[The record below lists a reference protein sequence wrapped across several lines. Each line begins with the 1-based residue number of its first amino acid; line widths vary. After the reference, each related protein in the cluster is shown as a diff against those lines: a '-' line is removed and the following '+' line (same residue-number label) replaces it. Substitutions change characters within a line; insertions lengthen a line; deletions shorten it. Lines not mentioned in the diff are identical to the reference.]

1 MVNPKLKYLEDVQW
15 DNSLKLSNGKTVH
28 DLEQL
33 PMVIKYSDDEVFYSH
48 VTNEKNDFA
57 NWIRDVIGDGELA
70 DRLLSIRTK
79 EDFLKFMEQAI
90 TDIKNYKEP
99 EPAPQTI
106 VQPIPVSP
114 VVQPVQQTIVVP
126 VIQPAQSIVA
136 AIPQVVVQSVQQ
148 PVVPPI
154 PQSVV
159 QTAVPPN
166 VQPIIQSTTQ
176 SAPQPVIVSSPNSQT
191 VITSQ
196 PDLHQPVISPVVYS
210 ASQPVTSSAVLP
222 LISPIVEK
230 SAVVSPVVSSDKAV
244 SSPETVPAPAVEETF
259 EYEEIF
265 KVLINEL
272 EQEVLSWDT
281 TTS

>member
-114 VVQPVQQTIVVP
+114 VVQSVQQTIVVP
-126 VIQPAQSIVA
+126 VIQPAPSIVA
-136 AIPQVVVQSVQQ
+136 A
-148 PVVPPI
+148 I

-159 QTAVPPN
+159 QTAVPLN